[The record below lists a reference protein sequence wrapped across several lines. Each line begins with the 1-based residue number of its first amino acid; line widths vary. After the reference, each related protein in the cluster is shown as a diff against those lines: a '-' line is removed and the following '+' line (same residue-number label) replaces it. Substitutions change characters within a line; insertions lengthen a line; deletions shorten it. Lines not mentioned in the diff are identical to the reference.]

1 MKKIILLFGLFVS
14 FMTTMSAQGSLEV
27 NNFQI
32 NGGFGFSG
40 WGVPVYVGVDYSI
53 ADDFTVGGEI
63 SFRSSSK
70 ENVKYSGLGIM
81 ANGNYH
87 FNRILRIPSEF
98 DVYAGATIGYFH
110 WSHNYKHPYLE
121 PYYSSGLG
129 WGLQVGG
136 RYFFNDNFGVNLE
149 LGGGHVVNGK
159 FGITYI
165 F

>member
-14 FMTTMSAQGSLEV
+14 FTATIYAQGSLEV
-27 NNFQI
+27 GNYQL

-40 WGVPVYVGVDYSI
+40 WGIPVYVGVDYGI
-53 ADDFTVGGEI
+53 AEDFTVGGEI
-63 SFRSSSK
+63 SFRSHSK
-70 ENVKYSGLGIM
+70 NNVKYSGLGIM

-87 FNRILRIPSEF
+87 FNRVLRIPSEF
-98 DVYAGATIGYFH
+98 DVYAGATVGYFH
-110 WSHNYKHPYLE
+110 WSHNSNYPLVESHH
-121 PYYSSGLG
+121 SSGLG

-149 LGGGHVVNGK
+149 LGGGNTAAGK
-159 FGITYI
+159 IGITYI

>member
-40 WGVPVYVGVDYSI
+40 WGVPVYVGIDYGV

-63 SFRSSSK
+63 SFRSHSQQ
-70 ENVKYSGLGIM
+70 NIKYSGLAIM

-98 DVYAGATIGYFH
+98 DVYAGITIGYYH
-110 WSHNYKHPYLE
+110 WSHNHKHPYLD
-121 PYYSSGLG
+121 PYHSSGLG

-149 LGGGHVVNGK
+149 LGGGNTVAGK
-159 FGITYI
+159 IGITYI